1 MHLPKKIAIF
11 QLEIFVDKSTFNL
24 SLSNKPSDIV
34 TTQYAKRFSKTF
46 EKIDRINTI
55 KSLHLFFNIIYFI

>member
-1 MHLPKKIAIF
+1 MHLSKKIAIF

-34 TTQYAKRFSKTF
+34 TTQYAKKVL
-46 EKIDRINTI
+46 KIFWKNW
-55 KSLHLFFNIIYFI
+55 

>member
-1 MHLPKKIAIF
+1 MHLPKKIVIF

-34 TTQYAKRFSKTF
+34 TTQYAKKVFKNF
-46 EKIDRINTI
+46 WKNRII
-55 KSLHLFFNIIYFI
+55 ELIQNIELIQ